1 MHPPGELLSFT
12 SLTSTA
18 TVEPARSTAD
28 AIRILIGESQAIFIA
43 GLKSVLA
50 SHPDIDNVGV
60 ANSFQ
65 MLLRLVAETEPDIV
79 LLDESLLDR
88 RADRLRWLLNSHP
101 NTNVIV
107 EVNSEEL
114 AFCLSLLR
122 AGARAVVPRLVA
134 PAQLAQCIQSVAKGS
149 HWISGK
155 VLGWLIDDWQTH
167 RPMRSEVSLELPH
180 FNARETMVM
189 SMIVRGHKNSEMA
202 AHIRT
207 SEQTIKNIL
216 SRLYRRLGV
225 SDRKGLRRYC
235 INMGVPAEW

>member
-1 MHPPGELLSFT
+1 
-12 SLTSTA
+12 
-18 TVEPARSTAD
+18 
-28 AIRILIGESQAIFIA
+28 
-43 GLKSVLA
+43 
-50 SHPDIDNVGV
+50 
-60 ANSFQ
+60 
-65 MLLRLVAETEPDIV
+65 
-79 LLDESLLDR
+79 
-88 RADRLRWLLNSHP
+88 
-101 NTNVIV
+101 
-107 EVNSEEL
+107 
-114 AFCLSLLR
+114 
-122 AGARAVVPRLVA
+122 
-134 PAQLAQCIQSVAKGS
+134 LAQCIQSVAKGS

-225 SDRKGLRRYC
+225 PDRQGLRRYC

>member
-1 MHPPGELLSFT
+1 
-12 SLTSTA
+12 
-18 TVEPARSTAD
+18 
-28 AIRILIGESQAIFIA
+28 
-43 GLKSVLA
+43 VLA

-122 AGARAVVPRLVA
+122 AGARAVIPRLVA

-189 SMIVRGHKNSEMA
+189 SMIVRGRKNSEMA
-202 AHIRT
+202 AGAWESPT
-207 SEQTIKNIL
+207 GKVFAGTASTWGY
-216 SRLYRRLGV
+216 RLNGEMQRPA
-225 SDRKGLRRYC
+225 GLRKPHNR
-235 INMGVPAEW
+235 GP